1 MADPKADVPDG
12 PDASDGPQVPVGAVG
27 PSGAGGSKAVDG
39 PGGSDDPAG
48 AGGSDGPDGPRG
60 GPEASARG
68 GQPDQGGQ
76 SDPDGPEVDLFRPRT
91 PVDDRWFDDEAG
103 PVVRLYSMTRGRTR
117 PVEEGLFDLISL
129 VTAVDPGSVA
139 GAVPAHVLDP
149 EHQTLLTLCRREP
162 LSVAELGSYTDLPVS
177 VVRVL
182 LGDLH
187 DADLISVTR
196 PVPLAELPDER
207 LLRDVINGLR
217 AL

>member
-1 MADPKADVPDG
+1 MADPKAEAVAERDESVAATDET
-12 PDASDGPQVPVGAVG
+12 GAVDDV
-27 PSGAGGSKAVDG
+27 AVADG
-39 PGGSDDPAG
+39 AG
-48 AGGSDGPDGPRG
+48 AGTTGMGAEGEDDTAADE
-60 GPEASARG
+60 PEL
-68 GQPDQGGQ
+68 
-76 SDPDGPEVDLFRPRT
+76 DLFRPRT
-91 PVDDRWFDDEAG
+91 PVDDRWFDDDAG

-117 PVEEGLFDLISL
+117 PVEDGLFDLISL
-129 VTAVDPGSVA
+129 ITAAEPGPDA

-149 EHQTLLTLCRREP
+149 EHQTILAWCRREP

-182 LGDLH
+182 LGDLY
-187 DADLISVTR
+187 DAELISVTK

>member
-1 MADPKADVPDG
+1 MADPKANG
-12 PDASDGPQVPVGAVG
+12 PEHLRALGGPEAPGGPEAFDSPAGIGSAEAPGGPQVPVGPAG
-27 PSGAGGSKAVDG
+27 PSDG
-39 PGGSDDPAG
+39 ERTA
-48 AGGSDGPDGPRG
+48 PD
-60 GPEASARG
+60 E
-68 GQPDQGGQ
+68 
-76 SDPDGPEVDLFRPRT
+76 PEVDLFRPRT
-91 PVDDRWFDDEAG
+91 SVDDRWFDDEAG
-103 PVVRLYSMTRGRTR
+103 PVVRLFAMTRGRTR

-129 VTAVDPGSVA
+129 VTAKDPGPDA

-149 EHQTLLTLCRREP
+149 EHQTLLAWCRHEP

-182 LGDLH
+182 LGDLY

>member
-1 MADPKADVPDG
+1 MSGPMADPKADEPDG
-12 PDASDGPQVPVGAVG
+12 PETPDGPQVPVGTAG
-27 PSGAGGSKAVDG
+27 PSGAGGSSGVGG
-39 PGGSDDPAG
+39 PSGSGGSDAVDR
-48 AGGSDGPDGPRG
+48 PDGH
-60 GPEASARG
+60 G
-68 GQPDQGGQ
+68 GQDGEV
-76 SDPDGPEVDLFRPRT
+76 DPDGPDVDLFRPRT

-129 VTAVDPGSVA
+129 VTAVDPGPVA

-182 LGDLH
+182 LGDLY
-187 DADLISVTR
+187 DAELISVTR

>member
-1 MADPKADVPDG
+1 MADPMADGSVTPEGAEPAGTAPEGTEPDG
-12 PDASDGPQVPVGAVG
+12 PAPDGVG
-27 PSGAGGSKAVDG
+27 PEQDT
-39 PGGSDDPAG
+39 PG
-48 AGGSDGPDGPRG
+48 
-60 GPEASARG
+60 
-68 GQPDQGGQ
+68 
-76 SDPDGPEVDLFRPRT
+76 GPEVDLFRPRT

-129 VTAVDPGSVA
+129 VTAKEPGPDA

-149 EHQTLLTLCRREP
+149 EHQTLLAWCRHEP

-182 LGDLH
+182 LGDLY

>member
-1 MADPKADVPDG
+1 MADPNADVPDG
-12 PDASDGPQVPVGAVG
+12 PRASDGPQVPVGTAGPSATGG
-27 PSGAGGSKAVDG
+27 PSGADAPPGPAEPAEDG
-39 PGGSDDPAG
+39 QA
-48 AGGSDGPDGPRG
+48 
-60 GPEASARG
+60 
-68 GQPDQGGQ
+68 
-76 SDPDGPEVDLFRPRT
+76 DPDGPDVDLFRPRT

-129 VTAVDPGSVA
+129 ITAVEPGPVA

-149 EHQTLLTLCRREP
+149 EHQTLLALCRREP

-182 LGDLH
+182 LGDLY

>member
-1 MADPKADVPDG
+1 MADPKADEPDG
-12 PDASDGPQVPVGAVG
+12 PETPDGPQVPVGTAG
-27 PSGAGGSKAVDG
+27 PSGSGGSSGAGGPSGSGGSNAVDR
-39 PGGSDDPAG
+39 
-48 AGGSDGPDGPRG
+48 PDGHD
-60 GPEASARG
+60 
-68 GQPDQGGQ
+68 GQDGEV
-76 SDPDGPEVDLFRPRT
+76 DPDGPDVDLFRPRT

-129 VTAVDPGSVA
+129 VTAVDPGPVA

-182 LGDLH
+182 LGDLY
-187 DADLISVTR
+187 DAELISVTR

>member
-1 MADPKADVPDG
+1 MSGPMADPKADVPDG
-12 PDASDGPQVPVGAVG
+12 PETSDGPQVPVGTAG
-27 PSGAGGSKAVDG
+27 PSGVGGSAGAYG
-39 PGGSDDPAG
+39 PGG
-48 AGGSDGPDGPRG
+48 AGGPG
-60 GPEASARG
+60 GPEAVAG
-68 GQPDQGGQ
+68 NGQA
-76 SDPDGPEVDLFRPRT
+76 DPDGPDVDLFRPRT

-129 VTAVDPGSVA
+129 VTAVDPGPVA

-182 LGDLH
+182 LGDLY
-187 DADLISVTR
+187 DAELISVTR

>member
-1 MADPKADVPDG
+1 MDSS
-12 PDASDGPQVPVGAVG
+12 SDGPA
-27 PSGAGGSKAVDG
+27 SEGGTAAADAE
-39 PGGSDDPAG
+39 PPDP
-48 AGGSDGPDGPRG
+48 
-60 GPEASARG
+60 E
-68 GQPDQGGQ
+68 
-76 SDPDGPEVDLFRPRT
+76 GPEVDLFVPRT

-129 VTAVDPGSVA
+129 VTAVDPGPDA

-149 EHQTLLTLCRREP
+149 EHQTLLALCRREP

-182 LGDLH
+182 LGDLY

>member
-1 MADPKADVPDG
+1 MADPNTDVPDG
-12 PDASDGPQVPVGAVG
+12 PETSDGPQVPVGTAG
-27 PSGAGGSKAVDG
+27 PSGTGGSQ
-39 PGGSDDPAG
+39 
-48 AGGSDGPDGPRG
+48 
-60 GPEASARG
+60 GPEASAKDG
-68 GQPDQGGQ
+68 PAA
-76 SDPDGPEVDLFRPRT
+76 PDGLDTDLFRPRT

-129 VTAVDPGSVA
+129 VTAVEPGPVA

>member
-1 MADPKADVPDG
+1 MADPRTDAPDG
-12 PDASDGPQVPVGAVG
+12 PEVPVGTDGPVG
-27 PSGAGGSKAVDG
+27 AGASEAAGPAADASASSGAAASQDVGIPADT
-39 PGGSDDPAG
+39 DPAG
-48 AGGSDGPDGPRG
+48 MA
-60 GPEASARG
+60 
-68 GQPDQGGQ
+68 
-76 SDPDGPEVDLFRPRT
+76 DPADTDLPAPADRDGPEVDLFQART
-91 PVDDRWFDDEAG
+91 PADDRWFDDEAG

-129 VTAVDPGSVA
+129 VVAVEPGPAA

-149 EHQTLLTLCRREP
+149 EHQTLLALCRREP
-162 LSVAELGSYTDLPVS
+162 LSVAELGSFTDLPVS

-182 LGDLH
+182 LGDLY

>member
-12 PDASDGPQVPVGAVG
+12 PEVPVGTDG
-27 PSGAGGSKAVDG
+27 PSGAGSSPDRDTSAG
-39 PGGSDDPAG
+39 PGAAHDVDASADAERE
-48 AGGSDGPDGPRG
+48 APDGT
-60 GPEASARG
+60 
-68 GQPDQGGQ
+68 
-76 SDPDGPEVDLFRPRT
+76 GPEVDLFRPRT

-103 PVVRLYSMTRGRTR
+103 PVVRLFSMTRGRTR

-129 VTAVDPGSVA
+129 VTAAEPGAAA

-149 EHQTLLTLCRREP
+149 EHQTLLALCRREP

-182 LGDLH
+182 LGDLY
-187 DADLISVTR
+187 DAELISVTR

>member
-1 MADPKADVPDG
+1 MADPNAE
-12 PDASDGPQVPVGAVG
+12 AVAERDE
-27 PSGAGGSKAVDG
+27 SVAATDGAGPAAASSADPSSADAAAVDG
-39 PGGSDDPAG
+39 SSADELADEPSDV
-48 AGGSDGPDGPRG
+48 
-60 GPEASARG
+60 
-68 GQPDQGGQ
+68 
-76 SDPDGPEVDLFRPRT
+76 PEVDLFRPRT

-117 PVEEGLFDLISL
+117 PVEDGLFDLISL
-129 VTAVDPGSVA
+129 ITAAEPGPDA

-149 EHQTLLTLCRREP
+149 EHQTILAWCRREP

-182 LGDLH
+182 LGDLY
-187 DADLISVTR
+187 DAELISVTR

>member
-1 MADPKADVPDG
+1 MAEQEPTPGQDDPDQDG
-12 PDASDGPQVPVGAVG
+12 PDRDPEGQDPKGRDGQ
-27 PSGAGGSKAVDG
+27 DH
-39 PGGSDDPAG
+39 
-48 AGGSDGPDGPRG
+48 
-60 GPEASARG
+60 
-68 GQPDQGGQ
+68 
-76 SDPDGPEVDLFRPRT
+76 DGPEQDESDLDLFRPRT
-91 PVDDRWFDDEAG
+91 PVDDRWFDDDAG

-117 PVEEGLFDLISL
+117 PVEDGLFDLISL
-129 VTAVDPGSVA
+129 VTAAEPGPAA

-149 EHQTLLTLCRREP
+149 EHQTILAWCRREP

-182 LGDLH
+182 LGDLY
-187 DADLISVTR
+187 DAELISVTR

>member
-1 MADPKADVPDG
+1 MEPDE
-12 PDASDGPQVPVGAVG
+12 
-27 PSGAGGSKAVDG
+27 
-39 PGGSDDPAG
+39 
-48 AGGSDGPDGPRG
+48 
-60 GPEASARG
+60 PEI
-68 GQPDQGGQ
+68 
-76 SDPDGPEVDLFRPRT
+76 DLFRPRT

-129 VTAVDPGSVA
+129 VIAVEPGPDA

-149 EHQTLLTLCRREP
+149 EHQTLLALCRSEP
-162 LSVAELGSYTDLPVS
+162 LSVAELGSFTDLPVS

-182 LGDLH
+182 LGDLY

>member
-1 MADPKADVPDG
+1 MADPKAD
-12 PDASDGPQVPVGAVG
+12 
-27 PSGAGGSKAVDG
+27 G
-39 PGGSDDPAG
+39 PGGPATPEGSAAPEGPVALDDPQVSAG
-48 AGGSDGPDGPRG
+48 PAGTDGAEQVPGQ
-60 GPEASARG
+60 EAT
-68 GQPDQGGQ
+68 
-76 SDPDGPEVDLFRPRT
+76 DGPELDLFRART
-91 PVDDRWFDDEAG
+91 PADDRWFDDEAG

-129 VTAVDPGSVA
+129 VTAKDPGPDA
-139 GAVPAHVLDP
+139 GAVPAQVLDP
-149 EHQTLLTLCRREP
+149 EHQTLLAWCRHEP

-182 LGDLH
+182 LGDLY

>member
-12 PDASDGPQVPVGAVG
+12 PETPDGPQVPVGTAG
-27 PSGAGGSKAVDG
+27 PSGVGGSAGADG
-39 PGGSDDPAG
+39 PGGSGGPGDP
-48 AGGSDGPDGPRG
+48 GSPG
-60 GPEASARG
+60 GPEAVAG
-68 GQPDQGGQ
+68 DGKA
-76 SDPDGPEVDLFRPRT
+76 DPDGPDVALFRPRT
-91 PVDDRWFDDEAG
+91 AVDDRWFDDEAG

-129 VTAVDPGSVA
+129 VTAVDPGPVA

-182 LGDLH
+182 LGDLY
-187 DADLISVTR
+187 DAELISVTR

>member
-1 MADPKADVPDG
+1 M
-12 PDASDGPQVPVGAVG
+12 
-27 PSGAGGSKAVDG
+27 
-39 PGGSDDPAG
+39 
-48 AGGSDGPDGPRG
+48 
-60 GPEASARG
+60 
-68 GQPDQGGQ
+68 
-76 SDPDGPEVDLFRPRT
+76 FRPRT

-129 VTAVDPGSVA
+129 VTAVEPGPGS
-139 GAVPAHVLDP
+139 GAVPAHALDP
-149 EHQTLLTLCRREP
+149 EHQMLLALCRREP

>member
-12 PDASDGPQVPVGAVG
+12 PDVPVGADG
-27 PSGAGGSKAVDG
+27 PSGADAS
-39 PGGSDDPAG
+39 PGA
-48 AGGSDGPDGPRG
+48 
-60 GPEASARG
+60 EASPGADASSG
-68 GQPDQGGQ
+68 TDAPADVEQV
-76 SDPDGPEVDLFRPRT
+76 DPDGPDVDLFRPRT

-129 VTAVDPGSVA
+129 ITAAEPGPDA

-149 EHQTLLTLCRREP
+149 EHQTLLALCRNEP
-162 LSVAELGSYTDLPVS
+162 LSVAELGSFTDLPVS

-182 LGDLH
+182 LGDLY

>member
-1 MADPKADVPDG
+1 MSGPMADPKADVPDG
-12 PDASDGPQVPVGAVG
+12 PETPDGPQVPVGTAG
-27 PSGAGGSKAVDG
+27 PSGLD
-39 PGGSDDPAG
+39 
-48 AGGSDGPDGPRG
+48 GSDGSDR
-60 GPEASARG
+60 PEASVEDERA
-68 GQPDQGGQ
+68 
-76 SDPDGPEVDLFRPRT
+76 DPDGPEVDLFRPRT

-129 VTAVDPGSVA
+129 ITAVDPGPVA

-162 LSVAELGSYTDLPVS
+162 LSVAELGSFTDLPVS

-182 LGDLH
+182 LGDLY

>member
-1 MADPKADVPDG
+1 MADPKADG
-12 PDASDGPQVPVGAVG
+12 STASQGQT
-27 PSGAGGSKAVDG
+27 
-39 PGGSDDPAG
+39 
-48 AGGSDGPDGPRG
+48 GPDGAESNGAEPDG
-60 GPEASARG
+60 AVPTGPVPTGAVSTGAGLEGAAPE
-68 GQPDQGGQ
+68 QDT
-76 SDPDGPEVDLFRPRT
+76 PDGPEVDLFRPRT

-129 VTAVDPGSVA
+129 VTAKEPGPDA

-149 EHQTLLTLCRREP
+149 EHQTLLAWCRHEP

-182 LGDLH
+182 LGDLY

>member
-1 MADPKADVPDG
+1 MSGSMADPNVQATAERDEPGTEPTGRDDAGADGAAGDG
-12 PDASDGPQVPVGAVG
+12 TGADGAAGDGTGADG
-27 PSGAGGSKAVDG
+27 AAGDGTGADGAGVD
-39 PGGSDDPAG
+39 DTA
-48 AGGSDGPDGPRG
+48 
-60 GPEASARG
+60 
-68 GQPDQGGQ
+68 
-76 SDPDGPEVDLFRPRT
+76 PDGPEVDLFRPRT
-91 PVDDRWFDDEAG
+91 PVDDRWFDDDAG

-117 PVEEGLFDLISL
+117 PVEDGLFDLISL
-129 VTAVDPGSVA
+129 ITAAEPGPDA

-149 EHQTLLTLCRREP
+149 EHQTILAWCRREP

-182 LGDLH
+182 LGDLY
-187 DADLISVTR
+187 DAELISVTR

>member
-1 MADPKADVPDG
+1 MSGPMADPTADVPDG
-12 PDASDGPQVPVGAVG
+12 PETSDGPQVPVGTAG
-27 PSGAGGSKAVDG
+27 PSGDGGTGGTGGTDRPGVSAEDG
-39 PGGSDDPAG
+39 PADP
-48 AGGSDGPDGPRG
+48 
-60 GPEASARG
+60 E
-68 GQPDQGGQ
+68 
-76 SDPDGPEVDLFRPRT
+76 GPEVDLFRPRT

-129 VTAVDPGSVA
+129 VTAVEPGPVA

-149 EHQTLLTLCRREP
+149 EHQTLLTLCRSEP

-182 LGDLH
+182 LGDLY
-187 DADLISVTR
+187 DAELISVNR